1 MASIALAGLDSLT
14 RHETLVKISEKIVI
28 EHNLNSLFERL
39 AGLLGRV
46 LVFDLVLFSVNDL
59 DGQSIAV
66 HVRAKTFPGI
76 GSLQRRHLPRTDRCP
91 KGLP

>member
-1 MASIALAGLDSLT
+1 MASIAPAGLDSLT
-14 RHETLVKISEKIVI
+14 RYETLVKISEKIVI

-46 LVFDLVLFSVNDL
+46 LVFDLVLFSVNDV

-66 HVRAKTFPGI
+66 HVRAKTFLRI
-76 GSLQRRHLPRTDRCP
+76 GSVQRIHLPRTDRCP